1 MPATITFGLLAILI
15 IALAILIRAVSAFE
29 DIRWGT
35 SRFAH
40 NLKRDLKWII
50 GFAVWIM
57 CEVLFLLIILMT
69 MV

>member
-1 MPATITFGLLAILI
+1 MSISITFGLLAILI
-15 IALAILIRAVSAFE
+15 IALAILVRAASAFE

-50 GFAVWIM
+50 GFAVWIIV
-57 CEVLFLLIILMT
+57 EVLFLLIILMT
-69 MV
+69 MA

>member
-57 CEVLFLLIILMT
+57 CEVLFLLVVLMT
-69 MV
+69 MA